1 MLEAFWLCMANNDML
16 MNASPTVIQL
26 RITVN
31 LRHYITG
38 IVAQRS
44 IVLIDDIA
52 QLAVQRLNELEPGA
66 SCGSI
71 PFPSIPMASMAHS
84 HMTVC
89 CFTGPFMF
97 TPRSKQQSTDPHS
110 TGSCGISLNSTSN
123 SIFSGQ
129 SPFYPHPFL
138 SIIVV
143 FDPYQIIKK
152 LEVFLR

>member
-1 MLEAFWLCMANNDML
+1 MANNDML

-97 TPRSKQQSTDPHS
+97 TPRSNNNQLIHIPQVR
-110 TGSCGISLNSTSN
+110 
-123 SIFSGQ
+123 
-129 SPFYPHPFL
+129 
-138 SIIVV
+138 VV
-143 FDPYQIIKK
+143 F
-152 LEVFLR
+152 R